1 MIHVCNIH
9 CHALDIEKIE
19 LMGIED
25 KGQWMSFAFHMD
37 VVIACK
43 LTSLE
48 EDSLVF
54 NCTTIFTEPGDTYI
68 IDTQYPEFLKL
79 FIDYNDQTKDISSL
93 PSKEEKGGAE
103 LDF

>member
-9 CHALDIEKIE
+9 CHALDIEKVE

-25 KGQWMSFAFHMD
+25 KGQWMSFAFHLD

-68 IDTQYPEFLKL
+68 IDTPYPEFLKL
-79 FIDYNDQTKDISSL
+79 FVDYHEQPTVSHPPKEQKD
-93 PSKEEKGGAE
+93 GDE

>member
-9 CHALDIEKIE
+9 CHALDIEKVE

-25 KGQWMSFAFHMD
+25 KGQWMSFAFHLD

-79 FIDYNDQTKDISSL
+79 FVDYHEQPRVILSH
-93 PSKEEKGGAE
+93 PPKEEKGGAE

>member
-9 CHALDIEKIE
+9 CHALDVEKIE

-25 KGQWMSFAFHMD
+25 KGQWMSFAFHLD
-37 VVIACK
+37 IVIACK

-68 IDTQYPEFLKL
+68 IDTPYPEFLKL
-79 FIDYNDQTKDISSL
+79 FVDHYEQANTSSHTT
-93 PSKEEKGGAE
+93 KEEKGEGD